1 MPDED
6 VLLVWETSLWLD
18 KPEAN
23 EGRRKVCVAP
33 LVRARDL
40 EANCHGSASSPSSKQ
55 YASKNEEIQRRC
67 GVAVVALPVSTAL
80 STRISPIRA
89 RVIREISR
97 GGGGKAGGEWRW
109 HVVNLRNA
117 RIIAVYAV
125 RVLAQ
130 GIMNV
135 KGGRDL
141 IFLVLMT
148 CASKA

>member
-33 LVRARDL
+33 FVRARDL
-40 EANCHGSASSPSSKQ
+40 EANCHGSASSLSSEG
-55 YASKNEEIQRRC
+55 YASENED
-67 GVAVVALPVSTAL
+67 VALPVSTAL

-97 GGGGKAGGEWRW
+97 RGGGKAGGKWRW
-109 HVVNLRNA
+109 HVVNLGNA
-117 RIIAVYAV
+117 RVIAVYAV
-125 RVLAQ
+125 RMLAQ
-130 GIMNV
+130 GIMSIR
-135 KGGRDL
+135 GGRDL
-141 IFLVLMT
+141 IFFLVLMT
-148 CASKA
+148 CASQA